1 MEKVK
6 IKEVIGTKTETIN
19 FAGIL
24 YELIFSTSGVIKR
37 QYLTGI
43 NNGCYNYLCCR
54 NKLMD

>member
-1 MEKVK
+1 VEKVK

-37 QYLTGI
+37 
-43 NNGCYNYLCCR
+43 R
-54 NKLMD
+54 